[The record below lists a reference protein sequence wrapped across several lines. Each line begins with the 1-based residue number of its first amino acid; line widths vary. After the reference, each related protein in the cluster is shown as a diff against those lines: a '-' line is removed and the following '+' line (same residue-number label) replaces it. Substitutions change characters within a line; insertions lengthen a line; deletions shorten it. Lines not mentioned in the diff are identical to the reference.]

1 VAEEHPLT
9 GVPSLRG
16 DSILAEPQ
24 TQPKID
30 RKERLQ
36 VPPQPMPKQDPAT
49 RVGNWDETYLGFDL
63 EAAKLEAHR
72 CIQCPAAPCTKACP
86 VHNDI
91 PGAFLKLEA
100 GDVLGAAATFRQTSN
115 LPEICGRICP
125 QEVLCEG
132 HCVVGKNNIPVQIGK
147 LEFFA
152 TDYERRQRGFPHR
165 AVAPATGR
173 RVAIVG
179 AGPAGLAVAEELAV
193 RGHACVVYDSWAE
206 PGGILLYGIP
216 SFKLSK
222 QIVREKVEQLRCLGV
237 EFVQNCTVGRDPT
250 LAALVREYDAVFL
263 GIGAGVG
270 GRLRIEGEDLPQVY
284 LATDF
289 LVRGNVAPEFR
300 PRELQDPIDA
310 GERVVVIGGGDTS
323 MDCVRT
329 ARRLGAS
336 QVACVYRRTEAEMRG
351 REEERRHAREEGV
364 QFLYLTIP
372 LRFLADA
379 HGRLRAVECQRMELG
394 EPDESGRRRPIPVP
408 GSEFELPCDTAVVAI
423 GYSADPVLREP
434 DLGLELDRAGLVLID
449 RATGRTN
456 VRGVFAGGDD
466 VNGADLVVTALADGR
481 RAAAAMDAYLR
492 SLDTQVPISRC

>member
-1 VAEEHPLT
+1 
-9 GVPSLRG
+9 
-16 DSILAEPQ
+16 LAE
-24 TQPKID
+24 TQAEIQID
-30 RKERLQ
+30 RKERLR

-49 RVGNWDETYLGFDL
+49 RVENWNETYLGFEL
-63 EAAKLEAHR
+63 EFAKIEAHR
-72 CIQCPAAPCTKACP
+72 CIQCPAAPCVKACP

-91 PGAFLKLEA
+91 PGAFLKLES
-100 GDVLGAAATFRQTSN
+100 GDIIGAANTCRETSN

-147 LEFFA
+147 LEFFV
-152 TDYERRQRGFPHR
+152 TDHQRRTEGFPHR
-165 AVAPATGR
+165 DQSPPTGR

-179 AGPAGLAVAEELAV
+179 AGPAGLAVAEELAL
-193 RGHACVVYDSWAE
+193 RGHSCVVYDAWAE

-222 QIVREKVEQLRCLGV
+222 QIVREKIEYLRCLGV
-237 EFVQNCTVGRDPT
+237 EFVQDTVVGRDLT
-250 LAALVREYDAVFL
+250 FADLVRDNDAVFL
-263 GIGAGVG
+263 GIGAGIG
-270 GRLRIEGEDLPQVY
+270 GILKIEGEDLPQVY
-284 LATDF
+284 IATDF
-289 LVRGNVAPEFR
+289 LVRGNVAPEYR
-300 PRELQDPIDA
+300 PQDMQEPIDA

-336 QVACVYRRTEAEMRG
+336 EVTCVYRRTEAEMRG

-364 QFLYLTIP
+364 KFLYLTIP
-372 LRFLADA
+372 LRFLSDE
-379 HGRLRAVECQRMELG
+379 HGRLRALECQRMDLG

-408 GSEFELPCDTAVVAI
+408 GSEFEIPCDTAVAAI
-423 GYSADPVLREP
+423 GYSADPVLKEQA
-434 DLGLELDRAGLVLID
+434 LGLELDRAGLVLID

-481 RAAAAMDAYLR
+481 RAAAAMDAYLQ
-492 SLDTQVPISRC
+492 SLAS